1 MIYVMSD
8 LHGCYEEY
16 IKMLK
21 LINFSDDDTL
31 YVLGDIC
38 DRGKRPMSILLH
50 MMDHE
55 NIIPIY
61 GNHDLNAYYA
71 LERIGYYSEEVL
83 KDRDYV
89 LTHYLMDKD
98 EYGSYLYW
106 LIDGGK
112 TTLVDYNKLTKANKD
127 KIVRYL
133 SDFKYYDEINVR
145 GKKYVLVHS
154 GFKCFDKNK
163 ELYEYRV
170 TDLVYQRLDYDKIY
184 YDDKIIISGHTPTKY
199 IDDKYVG
206 KIIKKN
212 NHIAIDC
219 GCVFGYGLG
228 CICLDTMKEYY
239 VKMEKNNGN
248 KI

>member
-50 MMDHE
+50 MMKYE

-61 GNHDLNAYYA
+61 GNHDIDALMA
-71 LERIGYYSEEVL
+71 LEKIDIHSADVL

-89 LTHYLMDKD
+89 ITHYLMDYD
-98 EYGSYLYW
+98 EYKSYLYW
-106 LIDGGK
+106 LADGGK
-112 TTLVDYNKLTKANKD
+112 NTLIDFNNLSISDKNKIIK
-127 KIVRYL
+127 YL
-133 SDFKYYDEINVR
+133 SDFKDYDEICVN
-145 GKKYVLVHS
+145 GNNYVLIHS
-154 GFKCFDKNK
+154 GFSNFDKNK
-163 ELYEYRV
+163 ELFEYKIS
-170 TDLVYQRLDYDKIY
+170 DLVYSRLNYDKIY
-184 YDDKIIISGHTPTKY
+184 YDDKIIISGHTPTKF
-199 IDDKYVG
+199 IDEKLTG

-239 VKMEKNNGN
+239 VK
-248 KI
+248 